1 MRLQKS
7 TMCGLYAVLE
17 LAANPDRQVSAGDIA
32 DKYDISL
39 NHLAK
44 VLRTLVRARL
54 IESVR
59 GPGGGYRFAGNPK
72 RVTLLDIIALFEDTG
87 LDLQEPASDEHEESL
102 ALHKVL
108 RDIDEIAMTTLRSVS
123 ITSLL
128 KVIDTERRKVERGPN
143 GASARQSSAGRA

>member
-17 LAANPDRQVSAGDIA
+17 LAANTDRQVSASDIA
-32 DKYDISL
+32 DKYDVSL

-59 GPGGGYRFAGNPK
+59 GPGGGYRFSGNPK
-72 RVTLLDIIALFEDTG
+72 RTTLLDIIALFEDTG
-87 LDLQEPASDEHEESL
+87 PGIEQTSSDNCEESR

-108 RDIDEIAMTTLRSVS
+108 LDIDEIAMTTLRSVS
-123 ITSLL
+123 IMSLL
-128 KVIDTERRKVERGPN
+128 KVIDAERRKSDRAPPGQTLRHP
-143 GASARQSSAGRA
+143 SAGRA